1 MRSKPLEEQWM
12 NDPDFDLESVQ
23 DEIDKELAEMMQ
35 RNQAR
40 LAEMHQDLKQ
50 VSKLADEPYVN
61 VRKVKHPT
69 EIARSR

>member
-1 MRSKPLEEQWM
+1 
-12 NDPDFDLESVQ
+12 
-23 DEIDKELAEMMQ
+23 MQ
-35 RNQAR
+35 RNQTR

-61 VRKVKHPT
+61 VRKVKQPT